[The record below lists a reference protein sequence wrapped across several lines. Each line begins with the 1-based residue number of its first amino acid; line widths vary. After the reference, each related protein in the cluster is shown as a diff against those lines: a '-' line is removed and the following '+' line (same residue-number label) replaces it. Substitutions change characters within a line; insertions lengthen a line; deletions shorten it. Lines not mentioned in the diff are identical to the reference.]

1 MRKIL
6 YLLERLTDSDLEWLI
21 ACGSKQIVP
30 AGTVLIEQ
38 GRNIDTLYILLDG
51 ILELS
56 GVDLGDKPI
65 RLRSGDVVG
74 EISLLDAR
82 PPTATVTATEESILL
97 AVPRSELMDK
107 LEEDVEFAA
116 RFYRSL
122 AVFLA
127 QRLRNTYQRLGYG
140 KDEPLDE
147 DVEYEDEL
155 SPEMLDSVHITATRF
170 DRVLQRLLLAD

>member
-1 MRKIL
+1 MRKIF
-6 YLLERLTDSDLEWLI
+6 YLLNRLTDSDLEWLI
-21 ACGSKQIVP
+21 ARGSKRIVA

-51 ILELS
+51 VLEVS

-74 EISLLDAR
+74 EVSLLDSR
-82 PPTATVTATEESILL
+82 PPTATVTAAEESILL
-97 AVPRSELMDK
+97 AVPRSELLDK
-107 LEEDVEFAA
+107 LEEDLEFAA

-140 KDEPLDE
+140 KDEVLDE
-147 DVEYEDEL
+147 NVEYEDEL
-155 SPEMLDSVHITATRF
+155 SPEMLDSLHIAGARF
-170 DRVLQRLLLAD
+170 DRVLQRLLSAD